1 MSSTSPVSKLREE
14 LVAEPTLEHLAQQLP
29 DLADSSPIRV
39 AFVGPYNAG
48 KSSLL
53 SALTGDLSISRD
65 SKPETASVS
74 YHSWN
79 DLQLVDVPGWF
90 SGFTAHDQ
98 TADEELRAH
107 ADLVAFCITVELGD
121 ENIVGA
127 MHRVFGDLGFAD
139 RSVLVVNKSNSEDSD
154 DEVILSA
161 VQSRLGTF
169 AEVPILFTD
178 AQDYLDTVEDSIQLD
193 DAAIEFLRADS
204 NVPALADAL
213 RELADRNQ
221 DARASAQAQQAI
233 RVIDEAM
240 ALLVPDE
247 EERAVRAVVTELKA
261 SAEAC
266 RARLGKAQESEQVRL
281 VKELAAL
288 ANGVTDGIRRGDTPE
303 ACQAAASEQWGK
315 VHQESLS
322 RINATLSKEMEQLGV
337 ETSTTL
343 QMLPLEA
350 MDIAAP
356 PPARSGEV
364 AAENGPMRRMFK
376 ALDIKPKT
384 VIDPVA
390 QQVERVAKGG
400 AGKESIAYDLA
411 RKLQPKKVF
420 KPHGRL
426 KDAAKI
432 QDVASKATTATKAA
446 PFVLPAA
453 MEGLNWWREL
463 RARGAEKEQYKKIR
477 DEYSRE
483 AKAVGEDLARQFDD
497 FLATAFRPLDENLA
511 AMVQPL
517 DEVEEHRQRV
527 VDRLVELR
535 FRLSSVSV
543 SDEPVR

>member
-1 MSSTSPVSKLREE
+1 MAV
-14 LVAEPTLEHLAQQLP
+14 PTLERLALQLP
-29 DLADSSPIRV
+29 DAADSSPIRI

-48 KSSLL
+48 KSSLI

-65 SKPETASVS
+65 SKPETAFVS
-74 YHSWN
+74 YHPWN
-79 DLQLVDVPGWF
+79 DLHLVDVPGWF

-98 TADEELRAH
+98 TADEELRTH
-107 ADLVAFCITVELGD
+107 ADLIAFCITVELGD

-127 MHRVFGDLGFAD
+127 MHRVFGELGFSD

-161 VQSRLGTF
+161 IQSRLGAFSDVPTF
-169 AEVPILFTD
+169 LTD
-178 AQDYLDTVEDSIQLD
+178 AQDYLDTIEDSLELD
-193 DAAIEFLRADS
+193 AGAIEFLRSDS

-213 RELADRNQ
+213 RALAERNQ
-221 DARASAQAQQAI
+221 HARKHAQAQQAA
-233 RVIDEAM
+233 RVVDEAV
-240 ALLVPDE
+240 ALLTPDD
-247 EERAVRAVVTELKA
+247 EERAARAVVTELQA

-266 RARLGKAQESEQVRL
+266 RARLRKAQESEQARL
-281 VKELAAL
+281 VKELAGL
-288 ANGVTDGIRRGDTPE
+288 ANGVIDGVRRGDTSE

-322 RINATLSKEMEQLGV
+322 RINATLSNEIEQLGV

-350 MDIAAP
+350 MDIAVP
-356 PPARSGEV
+356 VPAHAGEAV
-364 AAENGPMRRMFK
+364 AENGPMRRMFK
-376 ALDIKPKT
+376 ALDLKPKT

-390 QQVERVAKGG
+390 QQVERVAQGG
-400 AGKESIAYDLA
+400 AGKESVAYDLA

-432 QDVASKATTATKAA
+432 QDAASKATTATKAA

-463 RARGAEKEQYKKIR
+463 RARGAEKERYNKIR

-497 FLATAFRPLDENLA
+497 FLAAAFRPLDDNLA
-511 AMVQPL
+511 AMVRPL
-517 DEVEEHRQRV
+517 DQVAEHRQRV
-527 VDRLVELR
+527 VDRLVELGS
-535 FRLSSVSV
+535 RLSSVSASEGAV
-543 SDEPVR
+543 T